1 MKLPVFTTDAIKS
14 SENKIFRIWLP
25 KIVGWSILITMYIIL
40 LPLTAVAELILQGRG
55 IRPFSIL
62 IEFGQEFS
70 YRKGYWNDTPDIYDN
85 CDQVLRR

>member
-1 MKLPVFTTDAIKS
+1 MKLPAFTKDVIKS

-25 KIVGWSILITMYIIL
+25 QVVAWSILIILYIIL

-62 IEFGQEFS
+62 IEFAQEFS
-70 YRKGYWNDTPDIYDN
+70 HWKGGWNDTPDVYDN
-85 CDQVLRR
+85 CDQVL